1 MTARREIAVRV
12 VAVIA
17 AACLVAAFTVALLF
31 PAAMSLGELV
41 TTIDD
46 RGLAAIQAFARTRL
60 PDWTWSRLTLPLLT
74 RPAWLLPMALGV
86 VAVGVVVSLRSHQ
99 NAPRPRGRRG

>member
-17 AACLVAAFTVALLF
+17 AALLVAAFSLALLF

-41 TTIDD
+41 GTVDD
-46 RGLAAIQAFARTRL
+46 QALKAMQVFARAHL
-60 PDWTWSRLTLPLLT
+60 PDWAWNRLGVPLLS
-74 RPAWLLPMALGV
+74 RPAWLMPMALGV
-86 VAVGVVVSLRSHQ
+86 VAVGVAVTLRTHQ
-99 NAPRPRGRRG
+99 SAPRRRRS